1 MQHRGFKRVHAAS
14 ETDFSKRSSHMQ
26 RVLLGFAAAAAT
38 IAISAPASAQ
48 SLATSGFSA
57 SSAFGQAEL
66 IGAPSSDG
74 RLVGT
79 VRHFGGS
86 RVDGR
91 HFRHIHVGD
100 GFGSG
105 FAYAGGYYDDGDFDG
120 NRSFDPDLWNDWW
133 HNRPDRAFPRW
144 VRHNQDCQRLWWSGG
159 GWRC

>member
-1 MQHRGFKRVHAAS
+1 MKS
-14 ETDFSKRSSHMQ
+14 
-26 RVLLGFAAAAAT
+26 VLLGLAAAAVT
-38 IAISAPASAQ
+38 ITISAPSDAQ
-48 SLATSGFSA
+48 SLAASGFSA
-57 SSAFGQAEL
+57 SSAFGGSEFVS
-66 IGAPSSDG
+66 SSDR
-74 RLVGT
+74 RLVGIG
-79 VRHFGGS
+79 RHFGGE
-86 RVDGR
+86 RRNGD

-144 VRHNQDCQRLWWSGG
+144 MRHNQDCQRLWWSGG

>member
-1 MQHRGFKRVHAAS
+1 MNS
-14 ETDFSKRSSHMQ
+14 
-26 RVLLGFAAAAAT
+26 VLLGPISLGLAAAAAT
-38 IAISAPASAQ
+38 ITISAPAVGQ
-48 SLATSGFSA
+48 SLGVSGFSA

-66 IGAPSSDG
+66 VGARPSDG

-79 VRHFGGS
+79 GRHFS
-86 RVDGR
+86 RGDGR

-100 GFGSG
+100 GFGGG

-144 VRHNQDCQRLWWSGG
+144 MRHNQDCQRLWWSGG

>member
-1 MQHRGFKRVHAAS
+1 MQHRGLKRVHAAS

-38 IAISAPASAQ
+38 IVISAPAGAQ

-66 IGAPSSDG
+66 IAAPSSDG

-86 RVDGR
+86 RGEGR

-105 FAYAGGYYDDGDFDG
+105 FAYAGGYYDEGDFDG